1 MPHLLIVD
9 DEQSICWGLA
19 KLASQLGL
27 SAATAATAEEGL
39 ELARDQRPDAI
50 VLDVRLP
57 GMDGLSAMRLF
68 RKAAGEIPIVV
79 ITAYGEL
86 DTAVQAVRNGAFD
99 YLTKPFD
106 LSVARRAIERALR
119 RGPAPAA
126 REEPGDKDSSSRIV
140 GTSPAMQ
147 EVFKRIALVAPSDAC
162 VHLRGE
168 SGTGKELVAR
178 AIHRFSSRAAAPF
191 VAVNIASLSPSLA
204 ESELFGHVRGAF
216 TGAEQGRKGLLEQA
230 DGGTIF
236 LDEVAEIPMSVQVKL
251 LRALE
256 YGEVL
261 PVGADRPLRSDF
273 RVISATNR
281 DLSERVA
288 GHSFRDDLYFR
299 LITFEI
305 ELPPLRKRRGDIP
318 QLIDHFLAMLT
329 AGGGLARPSVPPETM
344 AEIERRPWHGNVREL
359 RNAIEH
365 ATILARGGPL
375 LVEHLPPAAA
385 SATSGPG
392 QECLVAMLIRQWA
405 EAQLRD
411 APEDGDLYAKFLS
424 LTEPPLL
431 KAALEHCQGQY
442 AAAARRL
449 GLHRTTL
456 RKKLG
461 EPSE

>member
-9 DEQSICWGLA
+9 DEQSICWGLS

-39 ELARDQRPDAI
+39 DLARARRPDTI

-57 GMDGLSAMRLF
+57 GIDGLSAMQLF
-68 RKAAGEIPIVV
+68 REAVGEVPIVV
-79 ITAYGEL
+79 MTAYGDL

-106 LSVARRAIERALR
+106 LSIARRAIERALSS
-119 RGPAPAA
+119 GPPPVPRDEAKVK
-126 REEPGDKDSSSRIV
+126 EFPGGIV
-140 GTSPAMQ
+140 GASSAMQ

-162 VHLRGE
+162 VHLQGE

-178 AIHRFSSRAAAPF
+178 AIHRFSRRSEGPF

-216 TGAEQGRKGLLEQA
+216 TGAEQPRKGLLEQA

-236 LDEVAEIPMSVQVKL
+236 LDEVAEIPMAVQVKL

-256 YGEVL
+256 HGEVL
-261 PVGADRPLRSDF
+261 PVGADRPLRLDF

-281 DLSERVA
+281 DLSQRVA
-288 GHSFRDDLYFR
+288 DRSFRHDLYFR

-305 ELPPLRKRRGDIP
+305 TLPPLRQRCEDIP
-318 QLIDHFLAMLT
+318 QLVDHFLNLLT
-329 AGGGLARPSVPPETM
+329 ARSELARPTVPPETH
-344 AEIERRPWHGNVREL
+344 AELWGRPWYGNVREL

-375 LVEHLPPAAA
+375 LVEHLPPPAA
-385 SATSGPG
+385 SGTTAPA
-392 QECLVAMLIRQWA
+392 QEPLIGTLIRQWA
-405 EAQLRD
+405 ESKLQQGTD
-411 APEDGDLYAKFLS
+411 EGDLYERFLG

-431 KAALEHCQGQY
+431 RAVLDHCHGQY

-461 EPSE
+461 EPG